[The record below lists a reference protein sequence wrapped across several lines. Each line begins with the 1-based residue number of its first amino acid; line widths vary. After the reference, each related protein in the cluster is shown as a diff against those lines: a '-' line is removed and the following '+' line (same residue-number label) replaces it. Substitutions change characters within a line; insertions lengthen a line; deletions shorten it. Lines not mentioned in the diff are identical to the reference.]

1 MPTQIGK
8 EEGPVQL
15 QHLITFCRVVDLN
28 SFTQAAQELNLS
40 QPAVTKQVK
49 ALEQELGTR
58 LLTRRG
64 RQLRL
69 TPAGEIL
76 YPYAKRTIHT
86 LQECR
91 DALQALHAPGR
102 GTLAI
107 GTVPTIALFTLPDLL
122 AQFAREYPMVSLRLR
137 TGVNAEIA
145 DLVLRS
151 EVDLGILPVPF
162 THEELQTIPLFHD
175 PILLVSSP
183 QAPWADRAWLS
194 PVDLS
199 RLPMICYRRGTQ
211 FRNFVDAHFDAAGI
225 TVNEVMEFD
234 SHEVVKTMVA
244 LGFGIAALPETAVR
258 EDLEKGRLITL
269 SVRGLRPVSRI
280 TSVIIRR
287 DHPRS
292 GAVGNFLQL
301 LRRTFPAARDAV
313 SEPPPSAPSPPL
325 P

>member
-234 SHEVVKTMVA
+234 SHEAVKAMVMA
-244 LGFGIAALPETAVR
+244 GFGVAMEPWSAVAKELR
-258 EDLEKGRLITL
+258 EGRLVELAIAGFEEL
-269 SVRGLRPVSRI
+269 GRI
-280 TSVIIRR
+280 TSLIMRR
-287 DHPRS
+287 DRHQSPPVRAFLRLVRS
-292 GAVGNFLQL
+292 
-301 LRRTFPAARDAV
+301 TFPN
-313 SEPPPSAPSPPL
+313 PPRVF
-325 P
+325 

>member
-1 MPTQIGK
+1 MH
-8 EEGPVQL
+8 L

-28 SFTQAAQELNLS
+28 SFTQAAQDLNLS

-58 LLTRRG
+58 LLMRRG

-91 DALQALHAPGR
+91 DALHNLQAPGMGR
-102 GTLAI
+102 LAI

-122 AQFAREYPMVSLRLR
+122 AQFAREHPMVSVRLR
-137 TGVNAEIA
+137 TGINAEIA
-145 DLVLRS
+145 ELVLRS
-151 EVDLGILPVPF
+151 EVDIGILPVPF
-162 THEELQTIPLFHD
+162 THEELQTTPLFHD

-183 QAPWADRAWLS
+183 QAPWANRSWLS
-194 PVDLS
+194 PVELS

-234 SHEVVKTMVA
+234 SHEAVKTMVG
-244 LGFGIAALPETAVR
+244 LGFGVGALPETAVR

-269 SVRGLRPVSRI
+269 SVRGLRPISRI

-292 GAVGNFLQL
+292 GPLGNFFQL
-301 LRRTFPAARDAV
+301 LRRTFPAAREAAPD
-313 SEPPPSAPSPPL
+313 PPPSAPSPPC
-325 P
+325 